1 MAPSGRMSFR
11 STTSSI
17 RNWSALVGITFGIF
31 TSPHLLHADEKDP
44 VSFSAFLDTTI
55 AHDFNHLPTRYRPYT
70 TQPYYTDEGALNLGF
85 VDATLQTE
93 RVHGRVAAQYG
104 SSVIANYAG
113 EPDEFF
119 RYVQEA
125 YGGVNVTPDWQVDA
139 GIFFSHIGQESWI
152 SRNDYNVSRSL
163 IADYSPYYQTGVRS
177 IHELSEKWHLEL
189 HIVRGWQNISDDREP
204 CYGTQ
209 IAYKPSNDT
218 RIAYNTFIGNED
230 GTRFFN
236 DVGISHSFTS
246 KLGITSSFDLGSQSR
261 EGESRAWWYGW
272 AIIPHYKVNETVAVA
287 TRVEQYAD
295 PHQVILQSLSNRS
308 FNATSLSA
316 NIDVTLLTD
325 LIWRNEYRV
334 YVSHRDLFPRREG
347 FSASDSFVVTSLI
360 YSLR

>member
-1 MAPSGRMSFR
+1 MAPFSPMSYR
-11 STTSSI
+11 PIISDI
-17 RNWSALVGITFGIF
+17 RYWSALVGLALGICTFP
-31 TSPHLLHADEKDP
+31 SLSHAEDKDP
-44 VSFSAFLDTTI
+44 VTFSAFLDTTI

-85 VDATLQTE
+85 VDATLHTE

-125 YGGVNVTPDWQVDA
+125 YGGINVTQDWQIDA
-139 GIFFSHIGQESWI
+139 GIFFSHLGQESWI

-189 HIVRGWQNISDDREP
+189 HVVRGWQNISDDREP

-209 IAYKPSNDT
+209 IAYKATADT

-230 GTRFFN
+230 GARFFN
-236 DVGISHSFTS
+236 NVGISHWLTS
-246 KLGITSSFDLGSQSR
+246 KFGISSSFDLGVQSR
-261 EGESRAWWYGW
+261 DGESRAWWYGW
-272 AIIPHYKVNETVAVA
+272 AIIPHYKVNDTVAVA

-295 PHQVILQSLSNRS
+295 PHQVILQSLSDRS

-316 NIDVTLLTD
+316 NIDITLLTD
-325 LIWRNEYRV
+325 LVWRNEYRA
-334 YVSHRDLFPRREG
+334 YISHRDLFPRREG

-360 YSLR
+360 YSIR

>member
-1 MAPSGRMSFR
+1 MSR
-11 STTSSI
+11 RTTTSAI
-17 RNWSALVGITFGIF
+17 RTCSALVGITLGIF
-31 TSPHLLHADEKDP
+31 ISADPLHADEKDP
-44 VSFSAFLDTTI
+44 VTFSAFLDTTI

-70 TQPYYTDEGALNLGF
+70 TQPYYTDEAALNLGF

-93 RVHGRVAAQYG
+93 HVHGRIAAQYG

-125 YGGVNVTPDWQVDA
+125 YGGVNVTRDWQVDA

-152 SRNDYNVSRSL
+152 SRNDYTVSRSL

-236 DVGISHSFTS
+236 DVGISHSFSS
-246 KLGITSSFDLGSQSR
+246 KFGITSSFDLGAQSR
-261 EGESRAWWYGW
+261 EGDSRAWWYGW

-295 PHQVILQSLSNRS
+295 PHQVILQSLSDRS

-316 NIDVTLLTD
+316 NIDITLLTD